1 MIASVQISINRYAP
15 PGAAAVNMYAVDGG
29 EQLTLAQLMAAVCI
43 RAGANME
50 AQSVNKMN
58 RMNNNVEHLKTA
70 AEYLGQLATNS
81 VSDWATVRNFLR
93 GTLGMT
99 SAEAPDTLDT
109 SYNGRFKVI
118 NALKNHLEALTRQA
132 QEDMIDVQSL
142 ISRRDVC
149 MTTGS
154 SLVKSTGGSQ
164 NNTAS
169 TL

>member
-1 MIASVQISINRYAP
+1 MIASVQISTNRYAP
-15 PGAAAVNMYAVDGG
+15 PEAAAVNMYSVDGG
-29 EQLTLAQLMAAVCI
+29 EQLTLGQLMAAVCI

-58 RMNNNVEHLKTA
+58 LMNNNVELLKTA
-70 AEYLGQLATNS
+70 AEYLGQLATDS
-81 VSDWATVRNFLR
+81 VSDWAIVRNFLR

-99 SAEAPDTLDT
+99 STEAPDTLDT

-169 TL
+169 IL

>member
-1 MIASVQISINRYAP
+1 MIQSVQISTNRYAP
-15 PGAAAVNMYAVDGG
+15 PGSQAVNMYKVDGG
-29 EQLTLAQLMAAVCI
+29 EQLTLGQLMAAVCI

-70 AEYLGQLATNS
+70 AEYLGQLATNT

>member
-1 MIASVQISINRYAP
+1 MIEAVQIATNRYAP
-15 PGAAAVNMYAVDGG
+15 DGAQAINMYSINGG
-29 EQLTLAQLMAAVCI
+29 ENLTLGQLMAAVCI
-43 RAGANME
+43 GAGANME

-70 AEYLGQLATNS
+70 AEYLGQLATDS

-99 SAEAPDTLDT
+99 STEAPDTLDT